1 MTHMYGEPL
10 AGANR
15 AAIFFSGAVSHSR
28 GGRRRSLVHV
38 PMSIATKPAVLGPFD
53 PDLRSAL
60 IAMVRKRVPDS
71 EVEDIVQQALAEA
84 IESPHAPQD
93 SESLRRWIFGVAKNK
108 VVDYHRRAGRE
119 SFDLPDVEGTPAPHV
134 EADLLRWA
142 EKNLPEGAE
151 NKKTLD
157 WMLREGEGEKL
168 ESIAASEK
176 LPPPRVRQ
184 RVSRLRR
191 HFKENWQ
198 REVAMLAALGV
209 IVSAIVI
216 FIMKRSEPE
225 PIVRDVVDP
234 RAEPVRRLALEKCGS
249 GEWKPCLE
257 GLDEARRLD
266 PAGEARPEVRKAR
279 QAAEQMLQAPPAPSA
294 LPTTA
299 PPELAPSS
307 NVAPTPSPIDS
318 AFDKVMRKTGP
329 AKPQAPAKPQSTES
343 FTPTPA
349 PVPTLVPTAAN
360 IPPSIA
366 PEPSK
371 QDSFGTGSPAPAK
384 PQGKKAAPSKAVSDF
399 IEPGSAGSFTPP
411 RQTKGGTRGGS
422 NTK

>member
-1 MTHMYGEPL
+1 MST
-10 AGANR
+10 
-15 AAIFFSGAVSHSR
+15 VS
-28 GGRRRSLVHV
+28 
-38 PMSIATKPAVLGPFD
+38 KPAPFKTLD

-60 IAMVRKRVPDS
+60 VAMVRKRVPES

-209 IVSAIVI
+209 IVSAIMIYVI
-216 FIMKRSEPE
+216 AKKGTDHDI
-225 PIVRDVVDP
+225 ITHDVVDP
-234 RAEPVRRLALEKCGS
+234 RAEPMRRLALEKCAG
-249 GEWKPCLE
+249 GEWKPCVD

-266 PAGEARPEVRKAR
+266 PAGDARPEVQQAR
-279 QAAEQMLQAPPAPSA
+279 DAAANALKLQPAPS
-294 LPTTA
+294 T
-299 PPELAPSS
+299 PPSIPPSIPPLAPSAIPTTTPPSVPSAQPTS
-307 NVAPTPSPIDS
+307 NL
-318 AFDKVMRKTGP
+318 
-329 AKPQAPAKPQSTES
+329 
-343 FTPTPA
+343 TPTPA
-349 PVPTLVPTAAN
+349 PLDSAPRFDQKMKPQAPSKSDSFDSLSSPSPAPMPTPTPKATPVPTAEAT
-360 IPPSIA
+360 A
-366 PEPSK
+366 VAPSK
-371 QDSFGTGSPAPAK
+371 DDSAPPATKGVAK
-384 PQGKKAAPSKAVSDF
+384 PQGKKASPKAPSGDGNTTPAA
-399 IEPGSAGSFTPP
+399 PGESSF
-411 RQTKGGTRGGS
+411 GGGS
-422 NTK
+422 KK

>member
-1 MTHMYGEPL
+1 
-10 AGANR
+10 
-15 AAIFFSGAVSHSR
+15 
-28 GGRRRSLVHV
+28 
-38 PMSIATKPAVLGPFD
+38 MSTVAKPGPFQTLD

-60 IAMVRKRVPDS
+60 IAMVRKRVPES

-84 IESPHAPQD
+84 IESPHAPED

-209 IVSAIVI
+209 IVSAIVVYV
-216 FIMKRSEPE
+216 MRKPE
-225 PIVRDVVDP
+225 PNIITHEVVDP
-234 RAEPVRRLALEKCGS
+234 RAEPMRRLALEKCAG
-249 GEWKPCLE
+249 GQWKPCVD

-266 PAGEARPEVRKAR
+266 PAGDARPEVQQAR
-279 QAAEQMLQAPPAPSA
+279 DAAANALKLEPAPPAP
-294 LPTTA
+294 TA
-299 PPELAPSS
+299 PPSAQPTSNLTPAPAPFDSAQRFDQKAPSKS
-307 NVAPTPSPIDS
+307 DSFDSLSTP
-318 AFDKVMRKTGP
+318 
-329 AKPQAPAKPQSTES
+329 
-343 FTPTPA
+343 PA
-349 PVPTLVPTAAN
+349 PVPVPTAQAT
-360 IPPSIA
+360 PLA
-366 PEPSK
+366 PTKDENGM
-371 QDSFGTGSPAPAK
+371 FGSSSVQATKGAAK
-384 PQGKKAAPSKAVSDF
+384 PQGKRAPTKPTGGSDTPD
-399 IEPGSAGSFTPP
+399 PGTDGSF
-411 RQTKGGTRGGS
+411 GGGS
-422 NTK
+422 K

>member
-1 MTHMYGEPL
+1 
-10 AGANR
+10 
-15 AAIFFSGAVSHSR
+15 
-28 GGRRRSLVHV
+28 
-38 PMSIATKPAVLGPFD
+38 MSTVAKPGPFQTLD

-60 IAMVRKRVPDS
+60 IAMVRKRVPES

-84 IESPHAPQD
+84 IESPHAPED

-119 SFDLPDVEGTPAPHV
+119 SFDLPDVEGTPAPHG

-216 FIMKRSEPE
+216 YVMRKPE
-225 PIVRDVVDP
+225 PNIITHDVVDP
-234 RAEPVRRLALEKCGS
+234 RAEPMRRLALEKCAG
-249 GEWKPCLE
+249 GEWKPCVD

-266 PAGEARPEVRKAR
+266 PAGDARPDVQQAR
-279 QAAEQMLQAPPAPSA
+279 DAAANALKRAPAPPAPTAVPSA
-294 LPTTA
+294 LPTTT
-299 PPELAPSS
+299 PPTSPSAQPTTS
-307 NVAPTPSPIDS
+307 LTPTPAPFDS
-318 AFDKVMRKTGP
+318 AQRFDQK
-329 AKPQAPAKPQSTES
+329 AKPQAPSKSDSFDSLSTPPAP
-343 FTPTPA
+343 TPTPTPKA
-349 PVPTLVPTAAN
+349 VPVPTAEATSFPPTRDEDGA
-360 IPPSIA
+360 
-366 PEPSK
+366 
-371 QDSFGTGSPAPAK
+371 FGSSPAQATKAAAK
-384 PQGKKAAPSKAVSDF
+384 PQGKRAPTKPSAATGTPS
-399 IEPGSAGSFTPP
+399 PGTDSTFG
-411 RQTKGGTRGGS
+411 GGS
-422 NTK
+422 KK

>member
-1 MTHMYGEPL
+1 MST
-10 AGANR
+10 
-15 AAIFFSGAVSHSR
+15 VS
-28 GGRRRSLVHV
+28 
-38 PMSIATKPAVLGPFD
+38 KPGPFQTLD

-60 IAMVRKRVPDS
+60 VAMVRKRVPES

-157 WMLREGEGEKL
+157 WMLREGDGEKL

-209 IVSAIVI
+209 IVSAIVVYVLH
-216 FIMKRSEPE
+216 KPE
-225 PIVRDVVDP
+225 PDVITHEVVDP
-234 RAEPVRRLALEKCGS
+234 RAEPMRRVALEKCAHGDFQ
-249 GEWKPCLE
+249 PCVD

-266 PAGEARPEVRKAR
+266 PAGDARPEVQQAR
-279 QAAEQMLQAPPAPSA
+279 DAAANALKLQPAPLPSAVPSA
-294 LPTTA
+294 LPTTT
-299 PPELAPSS
+299 PPSPAPSS
-307 NVAPTPSPIDS
+307 DLAPAPAPSPVDSAPRFDQKTKPSAPPSKSDSFGSPSPDSFPTP
-318 AFDKVMRKTGP
+318 P
-329 AKPQAPAKPQSTES
+329 APVA
-343 FTPTPA
+343 TPTPKVI
-349 PVPTLVPTAAN
+349 PVPTAEPTAF
-360 IPPSIA
+360 A
-366 PEPSK
+366 PTKGDP
-371 QDSFGTGSPAPAK
+371 GSTRTVAK
-384 PQGKKAAPSKAVSDF
+384 PQGKRAGSKGGGSDF
-399 IEPGSAGSFTPP
+399 TPDPPSDSAF
-411 RQTKGGTRGGS
+411 GGGV
-422 NTK
+422 KK

>member
-1 MTHMYGEPL
+1 
-10 AGANR
+10 
-15 AAIFFSGAVSHSR
+15 
-28 GGRRRSLVHV
+28 
-38 PMSIATKPAVLGPFD
+38 MSTVTKPATSGPFD

-60 IAMVRKRVPDS
+60 VAMVRKRVPES

-84 IESPHAPQD
+84 IESPHAPTD
-93 SESLRRWIFGVAKNK
+93 SSESLRRWIFGVAKNK

-209 IVSAIVI
+209 IVSAVV
-216 FIMKRSEPE
+216 FLVLHKKDPE
-225 PIVRDVVDP
+225 IITHEVVDP
-234 RAEPVRRLALEKCGS
+234 RAEPMRRLALEKCAS
-249 GEWKPCLE
+249 ADWKPCVE

-266 PAGEARPEVRKAR
+266 PAGDARPEVQQAR
-279 QAAEQMLQAPPAPSA
+279 QAAGKALSAPPDPAPVPSA
-294 LPTTA
+294 VPTTA
-299 PPELAPSS
+299 PPSPGPSS
-307 NVAPTPSPIDS
+307 DLAPTPSPIDS
-318 AFDKVMRKTGP
+318 AFKETMRKADP
-329 AKPQAPAKPQSTES
+329 SPKAKPQSTEA
-343 FTPTPA
+343 FTPVPVPTPTPSFAPSKMQA
-349 PVPTLVPTAAN
+349 PVT
-360 IPPSIA
+360 
-366 PEPSK
+366 
-371 QDSFGTGSPAPAK
+371 K
-384 PQGKKAAPSKAVSDF
+384 PQGKKPAPSKATSDSF
-399 IEPGSAGSFTPP
+399 GGDFGSDSV
-411 RQTKGGTRGGS
+411 GGS
-422 NTK
+422 GSGSSMK

>member
-1 MTHMYGEPL
+1 M
-10 AGANR
+10 
-15 AAIFFSGAVSHSR
+15 
-28 GGRRRSLVHV
+28 SL
-38 PMSIATKPAVLGPFD
+38 ATKPVPFG
-53 PDLRSAL
+53 PDLRAAL
-60 IAMVRKRVPDS
+60 IAMVRKRVPES

-142 EKNLPEGAE
+142 ERNLPDGAE

-198 REVAMLAALGV
+198 REVALLAALGV
-209 IVSAIVI
+209 IVSAVVI
-216 FIMKRSEPE
+216 FILKKDGPE
-225 PIVRDVVDP
+225 PITHDVVDP
-234 RAEPVRRLALEKCGS
+234 RAEPIRRLALEKCAKD
-249 GEWKPCLE
+249 EWKPCLE

-266 PAGEARPEVRKAR
+266 PAGDTRPEVKQAR
-279 QAAEQMLQAPPAPSA
+279 QAAEKARDRMQPPLQNDDTPAP
-294 LPTTA
+294 LPTTTPPVPSAEPTGFVPTPESSAPLPKA
-299 PPELAPSS
+299 PPHKPAPKMDS
-307 NVAPTPSPIDS
+307 TSP
-318 AFDKVMRKTGP
+318 
-329 AKPQAPAKPQSTES
+329 APA
-343 FTPTPA
+343 PTPA
-349 PVPTLVPTAAN
+349 PTFV
-360 IPPSIA
+360 
-366 PEPSK
+366 PSK
-371 QDSFGTGSPAPAK
+371 SSSFDFTPSKDEPTTVTAK
-384 PQGKKAAPSKAVSDF
+384 PDSKAAPLPVGKAAKPSGASKKGGGGSDSSLDF
-399 IEPGSAGSFTPP
+399 PSGQGAGS
-411 RQTKGGTRGGS
+411 GGS
-422 NTK
+422 KTK

>member
-1 MTHMYGEPL
+1 
-10 AGANR
+10 
-15 AAIFFSGAVSHSR
+15 
-28 GGRRRSLVHV
+28 
-38 PMSIATKPAVLGPFD
+38 MSTVTKPATSGPFD

-60 IAMVRKRVPDS
+60 VAMVRKRVPES

-84 IESPHAPQD
+84 IESPHAPTD

-209 IVSAIVI
+209 IVSAVV
-216 FIMKRSEPE
+216 FLVLPKKDPE
-225 PIVRDVVDP
+225 IITHEITDP
-234 RAEPVRRLALEKCGS
+234 RAAPMRRLALEKCAT
-249 GEWKPCLE
+249 GEWKPCVD

-266 PAGEARPEVRKAR
+266 PAGDARPDVQQAR
-279 QAAEQMLQAPPAPSA
+279 QAAGKALSTPLPPDLAPVPSA
-294 LPTTA
+294 VPTTA
-299 PPELAPSS
+299 PPNPSS
-307 NVAPTPSPIDS
+307 NLSPTPSPIDS
-318 AFDKVMRKTGP
+318 AFTKTMRKEDP
-329 AKPQAPAKPQSTES
+329 SPKAKPQSTEALP
-343 FTPTPA
+343 PTPPPSAAPMPTPSPDSKTELAPSKMQA
-349 PVPTLVPTAAN
+349 PV
-360 IPPSIA
+360 
-366 PEPSK
+366 
-371 QDSFGTGSPAPAK
+371 GK
-384 PQGKKAAPSKAVSDF
+384 PQGKKPAGTKPGSDSFGSDF
-399 IEPGSAGSFTPP
+399 GSNSL
-411 RQTKGGTRGGS
+411 GGS
-422 NTK
+422 GSDGIKK

>member
-1 MTHMYGEPL
+1 
-10 AGANR
+10 
-15 AAIFFSGAVSHSR
+15 
-28 GGRRRSLVHV
+28 
-38 PMSIATKPAVLGPFD
+38 MSTVAKPGPFQTLD

-60 IAMVRKRVPDS
+60 IAMVRKRVPES

-84 IESPHAPQD
+84 IESPHAPED

-216 FIMKRSEPE
+216 YVMRKPE
-225 PIVRDVVDP
+225 PNIITHDVVDP
-234 RAEPVRRLALEKCGS
+234 RAEPMRRLALEKCAG
-249 GEWKPCLE
+249 GQWKPCVD

-266 PAGEARPEVRKAR
+266 PAGDARPDVQQAR
-279 QAAEQMLQAPPAPSA
+279 DAAANVLKREPAPTAVPSA
-294 LPTTA
+294 LPTTT
-299 PPELAPSS
+299 PPT
-307 NVAPTPSPIDS
+307 TPSAQP
-318 AFDKVMRKTGP
+318 T
-329 AKPQAPAKPQSTES
+329 TNL
-343 FTPTPA
+343 TPTPA
-349 PVPTLVPTAAN
+349 PFDSAQRFDQKTKAQAPSKSDSSDSLSTPPAPMPMPTPTPMAMPVPTAEAT
-360 IPPSIA
+360 
-366 PEPSK
+366 
-371 QDSFGTGSPAPAK
+371 SFTATKGDSPAATNVPTKGAAK
-384 PQGKKAAPSKAVSDF
+384 PQGKRA
-399 IEPGSAGSFTPP
+399 T
-411 RQTKGGTRGGS
+411 TKPVGGS
-422 NTK
+422 DTPDPSSDSTFSGGSKK

>member
-1 MTHMYGEPL
+1 
-10 AGANR
+10 
-15 AAIFFSGAVSHSR
+15 
-28 GGRRRSLVHV
+28 
-38 PMSIATKPAVLGPFD
+38 MSTVAKPGPFKTLD

-60 IAMVRKRVPDS
+60 VAMVRKRVPES

-119 SFDLPDVEGTPAPHV
+119 SFDLPDVEGTPAPHI

-151 NKKTLD
+151 NQKTLD

-216 FIMKRSEPE
+216 FVMQRPKPDI
-225 PIVRDVVDP
+225 ITHDVVDP
-234 RAEPVRRLALEKCGS
+234 RAEPMRRLALERCAS
-249 GEWKPCLE
+249 GEWKPCID

-266 PAGEARPEVRKAR
+266 PAGDARPEVKQAR
-279 QAAEQMLQAPPAPSA
+279 DAAANALKLQPAPSPSALPTGLPSA
-294 LPTTA
+294 LPTT
-299 PPELAPSS
+299 PPPNPAPSS
-307 NVAPTPSPIDS
+307 DLSPSPTPSPSPSPDDS
-318 AFDKVMRKTGP
+318 APRLNQKKGPTAPPSKSDSFDSLSLPTAPVPTP
-329 AKPQAPAKPQSTES
+329 TPQATPVPTAEATS
-343 FTPTPA
+343 FTPTKSDA
-349 PVPTLVPTAAN
+349 PQATKAV
-360 IPPSIA
+360 
-366 PEPSK
+366 
-371 QDSFGTGSPAPAK
+371 AK
-384 PQGKKAAPSKAVSDF
+384 PQGKRAG
-399 IEPGSAGSFTPP
+399 PGKPSAGSSNLTPDP
-411 RQTKGGTRGGS
+411 SSDGAFGGGG
-422 NTK
+422 KK

>member
-1 MTHMYGEPL
+1 
-10 AGANR
+10 
-15 AAIFFSGAVSHSR
+15 
-28 GGRRRSLVHV
+28 
-38 PMSIATKPAVLGPFD
+38 MSTFAKPGPARTLD

-60 IAMVRKRVPDS
+60 IAMVRKRVPES

-119 SFDLPDVEGTPAPHV
+119 SFDLPDVEGAPAPHV

-168 ESIAASEK
+168 ESIAESEK

-216 FIMKRSEPE
+216 YVLRKPE
-225 PIVRDVVDP
+225 ADGGLITHDVVDP
-234 RAEPVRRLALEKCGS
+234 RAEPMRRLALEKCAS
-249 GEWKPCLE
+249 GAFQPCVD

-266 PAGEARPEVRKAR
+266 PAGDARPDVQQAR
-279 QAAEQMLQAPPAPSA
+279 EAAANALKLQPAPSPSA
-294 LPTTA
+294 TPSLAPAPTTT
-299 PPELAPSS
+299 PPTPAPSS
-307 NVAPTPSPIDS
+307 DLSPTPTPSPVDS
-318 AFDKVMRKTGP
+318 APPLNMKMKGP
-329 AKPQAPAKPQSTES
+329 APKPTAAPPSPSKSDSFDSFSTPPAP
-343 FTPTPA
+343 TPVPTPVPTAAPTPA
-349 PVPTLVPTAAN
+349 PKAEPTTQQMQQTKGV
-360 IPPSIA
+360 
-366 PEPSK
+366 
-371 QDSFGTGSPAPAK
+371 GK
-384 PQGKKAAPSKAVSDF
+384 PQGKRAAP
-399 IEPGSAGSFTPP
+399 
-411 RQTKGGTRGGS
+411 TKGGGSNNFTPDPSSDSAFGGS
-422 NTK
+422 STK

>member
-1 MTHMYGEPL
+1 
-10 AGANR
+10 
-15 AAIFFSGAVSHSR
+15 
-28 GGRRRSLVHV
+28 
-38 PMSIATKPAVLGPFD
+38 MSTVAKPGPFKTLD

-60 IAMVRKRVPDS
+60 VAMVRKRVPES

-119 SFDLPDVEGTPAPHV
+119 SFELPDVEGTPAPHI

-151 NKKTLD
+151 NQKTLD

-216 FIMKRSEPE
+216 FVLHKPQPDI
-225 PIVRDVVDP
+225 ITHDVVDP
-234 RAEPVRRLALEKCGS
+234 RAEPMRRLALEKCAS
-249 GEWKPCLE
+249 GAFQPCVD

-266 PAGEARPEVRKAR
+266 PAGDARPEVQQAR
-279 QAAEQMLQAPPAPSA
+279 DAAANALKVQPAPSA
-294 LPTTA
+294 LPTGVPSALPMT
-299 PPELAPSS
+299 PPPQEAPSS
-307 NVAPTPSPIDS
+307 DLSPSPTPSPVDS
-318 AFDKVMRKTGP
+318 APRFNQK
-329 AKPQAPAKPQSTES
+329 AKPTAPPSKSDSFDSKST
-343 FTPTPA
+343 PPA
-349 PVPTLVPTAAN
+349 PVPTPVPTAAPTPVPTAEATSFTPTKEEG
-360 IPPSIA
+360 PPA
-366 PEPSK
+366 TK
-371 QDSFGTGSPAPAK
+371 GVAK
-384 PQGKKAAPSKAVSDF
+384 PQGKRAGPTK
-399 IEPGSAGSFTPP
+399 AGS
-411 RQTKGGTRGGS
+411 GGSFGGS
-422 NTK
+422 NIAPDLTSDGAFRGGGKK

>member
-1 MTHMYGEPL
+1 
-10 AGANR
+10 
-15 AAIFFSGAVSHSR
+15 
-28 GGRRRSLVHV
+28 
-38 PMSIATKPAVLGPFD
+38 MSTVAKPGPSATFD

-60 IAMVRKRVPDS
+60 VAMVRKRVPES

-157 WMLREGEGEKL
+157 WMLREGDGEKL

-216 FIMKRSEPE
+216 YVMRKPQPDIITHE
-225 PIVRDVVDP
+225 VVDP
-234 RAEPVRRLALEKCGS
+234 RAEPMRRLALEKCAS
-249 GEWKPCLE
+249 GDWKPCVD

-266 PAGEARPEVRKAR
+266 PAGDARPDVQQAR
-279 QAAEQMLQAPPAPSA
+279 DAAANALKREPAPSPSATPSA
-294 LPTTA
+294 LPTTT
-299 PPELAPSS
+299 PPTPAPSS
-307 NVAPTPSPIDS
+307 DLSPSPSPTDS
-318 AFDKVMRKTGP
+318 APRLNMKMK
-329 AKPQAPAKPQSTES
+329 APSKADSLDS
-343 FTPTPA
+343 FSSPA
-349 PVPTLVPTAAN
+349 PVPTPVPTAA
-360 IPPSIA
+360 PTPVPTADATSFTPTKEFVA
-366 PEPSK
+366 PTK
-371 QDSFGTGSPAPAK
+371 GAAK
-384 PQGKKAAPSKAVSDF
+384 PQGKRAAPAKPTSNATDFGSD
-399 IEPGSAGSFTPP
+399 PSTDSSFG
-411 RQTKGGTRGGS
+411 GGT
-422 NTK
+422 KK

>member
-1 MTHMYGEPL
+1 
-10 AGANR
+10 
-15 AAIFFSGAVSHSR
+15 
-28 GGRRRSLVHV
+28 
-38 PMSIATKPAVLGPFD
+38 MSTVTKPATSGPFD

-60 IAMVRKRVPDS
+60 VAMVRKRVPES

-84 IESPHAPQD
+84 IESPHAPTD

-157 WMLREGEGEKL
+157 WMLREGDGEKL

-209 IVSAIVI
+209 IVSAVV
-216 FIMKRSEPE
+216 FLVLHKKDPE
-225 PIVRDVVDP
+225 IITHEVTDP
-234 RAEPVRRLALEKCGS
+234 RAEPMRRLALEKCAT
-249 GEWKPCLE
+249 GEWKPCVD

-266 PAGEARPEVRKAR
+266 PAGDARPDVQQAR
-279 QAAEQMLQAPPAPSA
+279 QAAGKALSPPLPPDLAPVPSA
-294 LPTTA
+294 VPTTA
-299 PPELAPSS
+299 PPNPSS
-307 NVAPTPSPIDS
+307 NLSPTPSPIDS
-318 AFDKVMRKTGP
+318 AFTKTMRKEDP
-329 AKPQAPAKPQSTES
+329 SPKAKPQSTEA
-343 FTPTPA
+343 FTPTPPPSAA
-349 PVPTLVPTAAN
+349 PVPTPLPDSKTELA
-360 IPPSIA
+360 
-366 PEPSK
+366 PSK
-371 QDSFGTGSPAPAK
+371 MQAPVAK
-384 PQGKKAAPSKAVSDF
+384 PQGKKPTPTKAGADSFGSDF
-399 IEPGSAGSFTPP
+399 GSNSL
-411 RQTKGGTRGGS
+411 GGS
-422 NTK
+422 GGDGIKK

>member
-1 MTHMYGEPL
+1 
-10 AGANR
+10 
-15 AAIFFSGAVSHSR
+15 
-28 GGRRRSLVHV
+28 
-38 PMSIATKPAVLGPFD
+38 MSTVTKPAARPFD

-60 IAMVRKRVPDS
+60 VAMVRKRVPES

-84 IESPHAPQD
+84 IESPHAPAD

-209 IVSAIVI
+209 IVSAVVI
-216 FIMKRSEPE
+216 FVLHKKDPE
-225 PIVRDVVDP
+225 IITHDVREVGDP
-234 RAEPVRRLALEKCGS
+234 RAEPMRRLALEKCAS
-249 GEWKPCLE
+249 GEWKPCVD

-266 PAGEARPEVRKAR
+266 PAGDARPDVQQAREAAGKA
-279 QAAEQMLQAPPAPSA
+279 LNAPPAPSA

-299 PPELAPSS
+299 PPNPGPSSDLAP
-307 NVAPTPSPIDS
+307 PPSPIDS
-318 AFDKVMRKTGP
+318 AFRQTDRK
-329 AKPQAPAKPQSTES
+329 AKAPEKAPVKPQSTES
-343 FTPTPA
+343 LTPSPSPSPAPA
-349 PVPTLVPTAAN
+349 PVPTALTP
-360 IPPSIA
+360 

-371 QDSFGTGSPAPAK
+371 SDGPMQQKTVTK
-384 PQGKKAAPSKAVSDF
+384 PQGKKAAPTKT
-399 IEPGSAGSFTPP
+399 GSAGSF
-411 RQTKGGTRGGS
+411 GGS
-422 NTK
+422 DFSSDSLGSSGGSGNKK

>member
-1 MTHMYGEPL
+1 
-10 AGANR
+10 
-15 AAIFFSGAVSHSR
+15 
-28 GGRRRSLVHV
+28 
-38 PMSIATKPAVLGPFD
+38 MSTVTKPAASGPFD

-60 IAMVRKRVPDS
+60 IAMVRKRVPES

-84 IESPHAPQD
+84 IESPHAPAD

-119 SFDLPDVEGTPAPHV
+119 SFDLPDVEGTPAPHL

-157 WMLREGEGEKL
+157 WMLREGDGEKL

-209 IVSAIVI
+209 IVSAVV
-216 FIMKRSEPE
+216 FLVLHKKDPE
-225 PIVRDVVDP
+225 IITHEVVDP
-234 RAEPVRRLALEKCGS
+234 RAEPMRRLALEKCAS
-249 GEWKPCLE
+249 AEWKPCVD

-266 PAGEARPEVRKAR
+266 PAGDARPEVQQAREAAGKA
-279 QAAEQMLQAPPAPSA
+279 LSTPPELSPVPSA
-294 LPTTA
+294 VPTTA
-299 PPELAPSS
+299 PPNPSS
-307 NVAPTPSPIDS
+307 NLFPTPSPIDS
-318 AFDKVMRKTGP
+318 AFTKTLRKEDP
-329 AKPQAPAKPQSTES
+329 SPKAKPQSTES
-343 FTPTPA
+343 FAPTPVPTTAPTPA
-349 PVPTLVPTAAN
+349 P
-360 IPPSIA
+360 
-366 PEPSK
+366 PSK
-371 QDSFGTGSPAPAK
+371 MEAPFGKAPAQAPITK
-384 PQGKKAAPSKAVSDF
+384 PQGKKPAPSKVTPDSLGSDF
-399 IEPGSAGSFTPP
+399 GSDS
-411 RQTKGGTRGGS
+411 KGGS

>member
-1 MTHMYGEPL
+1 
-10 AGANR
+10 
-15 AAIFFSGAVSHSR
+15 
-28 GGRRRSLVHV
+28 
-38 PMSIATKPAVLGPFD
+38 MSTVAKPGPFQTFD

-60 IAMVRKRVPDS
+60 IAMVRKRVPES

-84 IESPHAPQD
+84 IESPHAPEE

-216 FIMKRSEPE
+216 YVMRKPE
-225 PIVRDVVDP
+225 PNIITHDVVDP
-234 RAEPVRRLALEKCGS
+234 RAEPMRRLALEKCAG
-249 GEWKPCLE
+249 GQWKPCVD

-266 PAGEARPEVRKAR
+266 PAGDARPEVQQAR
-279 QAAEQMLQAPPAPSA
+279 DAAANALKLEPAPTSPLAPPPPVPPMPAPSA
-294 LPTTA
+294 QPSTNLT
-299 PPELAPSS
+299 PPPA
-307 NVAPTPSPIDS
+307 PIDS
-318 AFDKVMRKTGP
+318 AQRFDQKT
-329 AKPQAPAKPQSTES
+329 KPQAPSKSESFESPGPVPTAALVPTPTPTPTPTTVPVPTAEATS
-343 FTPTPA
+343 FTPT
-349 PVPTLVPTAAN
+349 
-360 IPPSIA
+360 
-366 PEPSK
+366 K
-371 QDSFGTGSPAPAK
+371 DDDGMFGSQSGQAVTKSAAK
-384 PQGKKAAPSKAVSDF
+384 PQGKR
-399 IEPGSAGSFTPP
+399 GAGP
-411 RQTKGGTRGGS
+411 TKPTGGS
-422 NTK
+422 GTPDPGTNGTFGGGSKK